1 MSVTTAEIQAHAAD
15 LALAAALAAGD
26 DVAAAA
32 RLGELLTEVVP
43 VPLNRLAAWAAGT
56 GVRARLQDA
65 ADDPEHPQ
73 RSIALAALDLLRG
86 SLTGSYDTILYAG
99 LLDALQDGGIILAAD
114 RAALAAL
121 AVRPRSVSA
130 NDVARAV
137 RNDDG
142 SGKL

>member
-1 MSVTTAEIQAHAAD
+1 MSVTTAEIRALAAD
-15 LALAAALAAGD
+15 PALAAALASGD

-32 RLGELLTEVVP
+32 RLGELLTEAVP

-114 RAALAAL
+114 RAALTAMATRPRTVTPGDVAD
-121 AVRPRSVSA
+121 AVRGG
-130 NDVARAV
+130 
-137 RNDDG
+137 DG